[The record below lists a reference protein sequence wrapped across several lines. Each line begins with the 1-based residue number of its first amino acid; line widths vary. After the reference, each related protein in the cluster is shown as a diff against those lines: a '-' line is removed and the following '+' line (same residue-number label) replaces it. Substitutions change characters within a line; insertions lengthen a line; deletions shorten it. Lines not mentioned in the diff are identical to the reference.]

1 MIKST
6 ITVIFLLFATVVVN
20 AQQKEVANITDP
32 RLKVELPDAK
42 GQTIALSSLK
52 GKVVLLDFW
61 ASWCGPC
68 RSANKKLV
76 KLYAKYKKQG
86 FEIYSVSVDDEKAD
100 WLKAV
105 KKDGISWLQVN
116 ESASFDAESTRRW
129 NVNQLPTT
137 FLINKKG
144 DVVAIDL
151 EGAELDKAV
160 AELLA
165 E

>member
-1 MIKST
+1 
-6 ITVIFLLFATVVVN
+6 LN
-20 AQQKEVANITDP
+20 AQEKQQLPNITDP

-42 GQTIALSSLK
+42 GQKIALSSLK

-86 FEIYSVSVDDEKAD
+86 FEIYSVSVDDDKTD

-105 KKDGISWLQVN
+105 RKDGISWLQVN
-116 ESASFDAESTRRW
+116 ESASLDAESVRRW

-151 EGAELDKAV
+151 EGERLDKTV
-160 AELLA
+160 AKLLA